1 MSTGSEAH
9 SKSSNRLKNLFIR
22 ISRGV
27 GSREED
33 GLLGDFTVTRRVIPI
48 TALAVVIGIACAYV
62 ALILLRLIG
71 LFTNLFYYQRW
82 SFDFVSPAHHHL
94 GYWALLVPI
103 VGGLIVGLM
112 ARFGSDKIRGHGMP
126 EAIEAILLRGSRV
139 SPRVAVF
146 KPISA
151 AVAIGSGGP
160 FGAEGPIIM
169 TGGAVGSLIAQFF
182 HLTDSERK
190 TLLVAGAAAGMSAVF
205 AAPVASVLLA
215 VELLLFEWKP
225 RSLIPVAL
233 ASAVS
238 AATRWHLLGLGPV
251 FPTGQHAAFAPARV
265 LAACALVGLA
275 CGVLAALLSAA
286 IYKVEDVFESVP
298 FHWMWWPALGG
309 VAIGI
314 GGLIFPPALGV
325 GYDVIGEL
333 IGGSITWHLVLG
345 ILLVKIT
352 MWALS
357 LGSGTPT

>member
-1 MSTGSEAH
+1 MSTDSEAH
-9 SKSSNRLKNLFIR
+9 SKSSHRLKNLFIR
-22 ISRGV
+22 LSRGV

-48 TALAVVIGIACAYV
+48 SALAVVIGVACAYV
-62 ALILLRLIG
+62 ALFLLRLIG

-82 SFDFVSPAHHHL
+82 SFDFASPAHHHL

-103 VGGLIVGLM
+103 VGGIVVGIM
-112 ARFGSDKIRGHGMP
+112 ARFGSEKIRGHGMP

-182 HLTDSERK
+182 HLTDTERK

-225 RSLIPVAL
+225 GSLIPVAL
-233 ASAVS
+233 ACSV
-238 AATRWHLLGLGPV
+238 AAAARWHLLGLGPV
-251 FPTGQHAAFAPARV
+251 FPTGQHSALISARV
-265 LAACALVGLA
+265 LAGCAVVGLFA
-275 CGVLAALLSAA
+275 GILAAILSAG
-286 IYKVEDVFESVP
+286 IYKVEDTFEHVP
-298 FHWMWWPALGG
+298 VHWMWWPAIGG

-314 GGLIFPPALGV
+314 GGLIFPPALSV
-325 GYDVIGEL
+325 GYDVIAEL
-333 IGGSITWHLVLG
+333 VGGNMAWH
-345 ILLVKIT
+345 
-352 MWALS
+352 
-357 LGSGTPT
+357 